1 MYSRQFGTGRIIQA
15 KLCYQ
20 ETLSPK
26 KIQPLWCSSNT
37 IVFQTTFL
45 LIKNESLSVS
55 SSDHMAR
62 RKGDPFSYSSILKKK
77 MNIIFKPGELGCQWY
92 KVEQGVQWLLRHL
105 GCSLPDD
112 EKLRRGGGG
121 GGDGG
126 SWRGGGGVLEGV
138 GKEGR
143 RPTRGQ
149 KLGLGGTK
157 SKQYSLPLVLFN
169 LLLTIT
175 S

>member
-1 MYSRQFGTGRIIQA
+1 M
-15 KLCYQ
+15 
-20 ETLSPK
+20 
-26 KIQPLWCSSNT
+26 
-37 IVFQTTFL
+37 
-45 LIKNESLSVS
+45 
-55 SSDHMAR
+55 
-62 RKGDPFSYSSILKKK
+62 
-77 MNIIFKPGELGCQWY
+77 
-92 KVEQGVQWLLRHL
+92 QWLLRHL

-121 GGDGG
+121 GG
-126 SWRGGGGVLEGV
+126 GGGGGALEGV

-157 SKQYSLPLVLFN
+157 SKQYSLSLVLFN